1 MLSWE
6 ETFKPFRY
14 LSGGG
19 ILRVQWNSK
28 EEGENCVV
36 EYQEGFPEEVAASLR
51 DAVTG
56 SSKDG

>member
-1 MLSWE
+1 MLEPEATGLLKRERTS
-6 ETFKPFRY
+6 K
-14 LSGGG
+14 G
-19 ILRVQWNSK
+19 QWNSK

-36 EYQEGFPEEVAASLR
+36 EYQEGFPKEVAASLR